1 MSYDLYLENDKGES
15 LCESTNYTSNMYEA
29 FQVAFGDPDGIYKLH
44 GKTGAEAKEL
54 LAKAVST
61 MLEKCEEIEKLN
73 PENGWGRHDRAAA
86 WLLGFGFECANHP
99 EGIVRL
105 CA

>member
-1 MSYDLYLENDKGES
+1 MSYDLYLESDKGKS

-29 FQVAFGDPDGIYKLH
+29 FQVAFSDPDGIYKLH
-44 GKTGAEAKEL
+44 GKTGAEARDL
-54 LAKAVST
+54 IAKAVCV
-61 MLEKCEEIEKLN
+61 MLEKSEEIEKLN
-73 PENGWGRHDRAAA
+73 PVNGWGRHNRAAV
-86 WLLGFGFECANHP
+86 WLLEFGFECASHP